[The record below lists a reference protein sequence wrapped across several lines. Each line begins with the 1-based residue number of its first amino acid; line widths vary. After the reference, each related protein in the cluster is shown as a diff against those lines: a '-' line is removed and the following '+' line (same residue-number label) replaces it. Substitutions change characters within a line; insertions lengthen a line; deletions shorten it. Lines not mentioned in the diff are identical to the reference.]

1 MNNTIY
7 CDNGSNFVGAANYL
21 KQLDWNR
28 IQKYGAINSID
39 WKFNSPT
46 AAWWGGWWERLIR
59 ILKDLLKKVLGQG
72 RLNYEEMITVLA
84 DCERVINSRPLT
96 YICEEG
102 AIKPI
107 SPSMFIQDVHECNLP
122 DIDAV
127 EQNSVSNRFK
137 YRQAV
142 LKDLRNRFRS
152 EYLGRITKI
161 IPGKDGH
168 VRLVRVQTSQQ
179 NFLRPIQRIYPLE
192 LTSSDDFSTS
202 MTQDDLNKTNDIT
215 KTSDSTSGNEM
226 KFSRAGRRIKLPEKL
241 NLKFI
246 LF

>member
-1 MNNTIY
+1 MAGPLFLKDKKSWVLIFTCAVYRAVHFELVTAASTDVFLMAFRRFVSRRGRCTTIY

-28 IQKYGAINSID
+28 IQKYGAINSIG
-39 WKFNSPT
+39 WKFNPPT

-59 ILKDLLKKVLGQG
+59 ILKDLLKKVLGQA

-96 YICEEG
+96 YICEEE

-152 EYLGRITKI
+152 EYLGQVLFICK
-161 IPGKDGH
+161 K
-168 VRLVRVQTSQQ
+168 
-179 NFLRPIQRIYPLE
+179 
-192 LTSSDDFSTS
+192 
-202 MTQDDLNKTNDIT
+202 
-215 KTSDSTSGNEM
+215 SGY
-226 KFSRAGRRIKLPEKL
+226 I
-241 NLKFI
+241 
-246 LF
+246 

>member
-1 MNNTIY
+1 MCKRYSSKNIEVISPPLPENRVKDAAVFLITGVDMAGPLFLKDKKSWVLIFTCEVGRCTTIY

-28 IQKYGAINSID
+28 IQNYGAINSID
-39 WKFNSPT
+39 CKFNPPT
-46 AAWWGGWWERLIR
+46 AAWWGGGWERLIR
-59 ILKDLLKKVLGQG
+59 ILKDLLKKVLGQA

-96 YICEEG
+96 YICEEE

-137 YRQAV
+137 
-142 LKDLRNRFRS
+142 
-152 EYLGRITKI
+152 
-161 IPGKDGH
+161 
-168 VRLVRVQTSQQ
+168 
-179 NFLRPIQRIYPLE
+179 
-192 LTSSDDFSTS
+192 
-202 MTQDDLNKTNDIT
+202 
-215 KTSDSTSGNEM
+215 
-226 KFSRAGRRIKLPEKL
+226 
-241 NLKFI
+241 
-246 LF
+246 